1 MNQHLFSKIEKIV
14 KRHNGSSIKH
24 TAFDGIRNRP
34 SVIAAMD
41 KLGYRPD
48 CPVNPYA
55 WRFGDSAVKSTG
67 GLSPVNRGY
76 SSNGSQIREKL
87 IGGEL
92 LIAKEQPVSKRY
104 VTQIVGDLRKEGY
117 QVQSN
122 FNQKREVTSYQVL
135 NTESKKTPII
145 HKSSQC
151 SRLRDDI
158 IKNGFI
164 NVSDFDGDKQY
175 LFKLVWQMRRDGYE
189 IDAIRQGAHVVRYE
203 MVKQ

>member
-14 KRHNGSSIKH
+14 KIHNGSSIKH

-48 CPVNPYA
+48 CPANPYA
-55 WRFGDSAVKSTG
+55 WRFGDSPVKSTG
-67 GLSPVNRGY
+67 GVSPVNRGY
-76 SSNGSQIREKL
+76 NSNGSRIREKL
-87 IGGEL
+87 ISGEL

-104 VTQIVGDLRKEGY
+104 VIQIVGDLRKEGY

-122 FNQKREVTSYQVL
+122 FNKKREVTSYQVL
-135 NTESKKTPII
+135 DTESKQTPII
-145 HKSSQC
+145 RKSSQC
-151 SRLRDDI
+151 SRLLDDI

-164 NVSDFDGDKQY
+164 NVSDFDGDKRY
-175 LFKLVWQMRRDGYE
+175 LVTLVWQMRKEGHE
-189 IDAIRQGAHVVRYE
+189 IDTIRKGSRVVRYE
-203 MVKQ
+203 LVK